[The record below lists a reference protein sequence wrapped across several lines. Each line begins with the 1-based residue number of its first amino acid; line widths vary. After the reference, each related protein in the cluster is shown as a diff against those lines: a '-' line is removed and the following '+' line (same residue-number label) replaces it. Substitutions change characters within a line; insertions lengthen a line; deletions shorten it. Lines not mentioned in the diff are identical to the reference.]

1 MDLTDMMEDRSL
13 SNLDWLNDPK
23 TYEPQDK
30 DINKKDDLAIEWSGG
45 VGDLDVT
52 ELPTTTIKDEMVVQ
66 KPDDDVRTLVEY
78 AHVLLNQGIMGVDV
92 VRAIR
97 GRFYPEVIKR
107 GMPELRKVMKD
118 EGFVGTIA
126 VDLRGT
132 KNHKA
137 RIAAARKSPYWRF
150 MKCVIMD
157 RKDALNSS
165 FVDRKRMSST
175 RENDDGTINGFFAG
189 NESYTEDVTT
199 YAPLGLKVVTSREDL
214 DESEYDNT
222 LIDIINLGGLDEGD
236 LGEGTSAEK
245 CKKAFKLVARKN
257 QAERRKSSSV
267 NVANNPDNYKLD
279 GGISF
284 DLNKEGKKIDAQI
297 GEVRQAMPAFE
308 IEMAIGDQEI
318 SLDGDQLGEVSIEM
332 NKISSVLYID
342 DKVAGI
348 EVEMPSLPIADL
360 EIDEQTFVAK
370 EFKGGDEFNLD
381 DKKEDSEM
389 LQIDA
394 GGSLEWE

>member
-13 SNLDWLNDPK
+13 SNLDWLNSPE
-23 TYEPQDK
+23 TYQPQDK

-45 VGDLDVT
+45 VGDLGAT
-52 ELPTTTIKDEMVVQ
+52 ELPVTTIKDEMIVR
-66 KPDDDVRTLVEY
+66 KPDDDVRTLIEY
-78 AHVLLNQGIMGVDV
+78 SHVLLNQGIMGVDV
-92 VRAIR
+92 VRALR
-97 GRFYPEVIKR
+97 SRFHSEVIQR
-107 GMPELRKVMKD
+107 AMPELRKVMKD

-132 KNHKA
+132 KNHKE

-157 RKDALNSS
+157 KKDAKRSA

-175 RENDDGTINGFFAG
+175 RENDDGTISGFFAG
-189 NESYTEDVTT
+189 NESHTEDITT
-199 YAPLGLKVVTSREDL
+199 YTPLGLKVITSREDL
-214 DESEYDNT
+214 DDSEYDKT
-222 LIDIINLGGLDEGD
+222 LIDIINLSGIAEDE
-236 LGEGTSAEK
+236 LGEGNSAEK
-245 CKKAFKLVARKN
+245 CKKAFKLVARKI
-257 QAERRKSSSV
+257 QAERRKASSV

-279 GGISF
+279 GGMSF

-308 IEMAIGDQEI
+308 IEIGIADQEI
-318 SLDGDQLGEVSIEM
+318 TLDGDQLGEVSIET
-332 NKISSVLYID
+332 NKIGALLNID

-348 EVEMPSLPIADL
+348 DVEMPAQAIADL
-360 EIDEQTFVAK
+360 EVDEQTFVAK
-370 EFKGGDEFNLD
+370 EFQGGDEFNLD
-381 DKKEDSEM
+381 EKKEDDGM